1 MAERSLVV
9 DHSAA
14 LKIILHAAKYP
25 TSSVNGLLI
34 GAPLDAGSSPPSPP
48 TAASR
53 RGVHIYD
60 AIPVS
65 HGFLSLTGLLE
76 MALTQV
82 GDQRTWS
89 AAQRRVTARGW
100 AARPPK
106 LLPAAP
112 RPAPSTG
119 PGAPTAAAAAA
130 SWRSRVCGGWVLPGQ
145 RALGGRGAGPGG
157 APHSRHARH
166 PAPRQRRAAGEGQW
180 QWQGQGQGQG

>member
-76 MALTQV
+76 MALAQV
-82 GDQRTWS
+82 DDQRTWS

-106 LLPAAP
+106 LLPAP
-112 RPAPSTG
+112 LPG
-119 PGAPTAAAAAA
+119 PPLPH
-130 SWRSRVCGGWVLPGQ
+130 RSRSTYGGSSSSILALP
-145 RALGGRGAGPGG
+145 RLWWLGTTRPTSAWRTWSWGRWGA
-157 APHSRHARH
+157 A
-166 PAPRQRRAAGEGQW
+166 
-180 QWQGQGQGQG
+180 